1 MKSLSGGF
9 RRGGGGVRET
19 RLPSPRLTK
28 FIVKKKSRKEAKPAV
43 KAKQLPLP
51 PPPSPSQTGS
61 ATVYEKTVI
70 TLLLIRCTA

>member
-1 MKSLSGGF
+1 MADLGA
-9 RRGGGGVRET
+9 GGGGVRET

-51 PPPSPSQTGS
+51 PPPSQTGS

>member
-51 PPPSPSQTGS
+51 PPPPSQTGS